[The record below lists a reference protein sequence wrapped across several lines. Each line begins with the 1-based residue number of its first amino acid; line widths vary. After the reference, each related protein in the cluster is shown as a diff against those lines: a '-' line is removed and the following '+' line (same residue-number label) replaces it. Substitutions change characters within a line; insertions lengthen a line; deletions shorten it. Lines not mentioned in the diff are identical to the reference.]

1 MLKRKISETLKEW
14 KEQPNH
20 SPLVIMGIRQCGK
33 TYISQLFAEEN
44 YKHVVYINFIKQKKR
59 EEAFYD
65 SKDVDSII
73 LNLSAQMRTAKFV
86 PGETCIILDEVPVT
100 RDRNLCRNLCHNL
113 KSQFATSSL

>member
-44 YKHVVYINFIKQKKR
+44 YKHVVYINFIKQKNR
-59 EEAFYD
+59 TRHCAACD
-65 SKDVDSII
+65 SLGM
-73 LNLSAQMRTAKFV
+73 LNLV
-86 PGETCIILDEVPVT
+86 
-100 RDRNLCRNLCHNL
+100 
-113 KSQFATSSL
+113 